1 MTTPVDIVRAF
12 YQAIADGDGP
22 GVVALLNPKLE
33 WTEAEG
39 FPYYSG
45 TWREPSE
52 VVEKLLMPIAR
63 DWDDFS
69 AKADDFVVDGDRVI
83 SFGAY
88 AGVNKATGK
97 PMHAPFAHIW
107 GVKDGKL
114 ASFRMY
120 TDTLIIARAMTP

>member
-1 MTTPVDIVRAF
+1 MTTPVDLVRAF

-22 GVVALLNPKLE
+22 GVMPSEPELE

-45 TWREPSE
+45 TWRSRR
-52 VVEKLLMPIAR
+52 KWSRSCSCRSRR
-63 DWDDFS
+63 DWDEFS
-69 AKADDFVVDGDRVI
+69 AEADDFIVDGDRVI

-97 PMHAPFAHIW
+97 PCTRRSPTCGA
-107 GVKDGKL
+107 
-114 ASFRMY
+114 
-120 TDTLIIARAMTP
+120 